1 MNYQLAIENRI
12 RREKLPKPIKT
23 EADEEFNFFIFKENW
38 TIVSAL
44 SRLALWDTRR
54 LLLCRKDTPK
64 DLSPYAFIDG
74 ATIDLISK
82 TFRPF

>member
-54 LLLCRKDTPK
+54 LLYRKDTPK
-64 DLSPYAFIDG
+64 DLPPYAFIDG

-82 TFRPF
+82 TFQPF